1 MTVMVMNS
9 STQKLANSVK
19 LQLTLVIF
27 THSKI
32 LYFRAFLPW
41 LVLRSMVNQEA
52 AGLMFF
58 DFFFCCFCFLNLF
71 FSHSNCG
78 TSTSCVVLLA
88 YFGWDSICLS
98 FHCIKRALCAHVQ
111 TCRACF
117 FKENHIV

>member
-58 DFFFCCFCFLNLF
+58 DFFFFVFVF
-71 FSHSNCG
+71 
-78 TSTSCVVLLA
+78 
-88 YFGWDSICLS
+88 
-98 FHCIKRALCAHVQ
+98 
-111 TCRACF
+111 
-117 FKENHIV
+117 